1 MLIENKTIL
10 NEKRKLLHDQTIA
23 LNEAKGKID
32 KLKDSLD
39 LNKLTQGKEEKDTVL
54 EEAEFEN
61 IHRLT
66 QIKGLYKELLNEI
79 QALRPQIEHCQLM
92 VEQARLKLINEFET
106 WYSQIFPQSNHIG
119 MYVHIEL

>member
-119 MYVHIEL
+119 MYKLNYS